1 MISKAAKSGLVWGT
15 VLILLGVLALLDLYV
30 EVGPW
35 AWIGVLVIG
44 ALVATAVYLTDRSD
58 WGMLIA
64 AYVLWAVAL
73 LVLFVTLE
81 ILQDEAVAFYVLMAI
96 ALPFAIVYLR
106 DRRQWWFLIPAYVL
120 AAVALMVLLIGWGI
134 LNDALV
140 VTYVMLAIALPFYV
154 VYARDRRQWWFLIPA
169 GILTIIGLA
178 FLFTE
183 AAGAAFGAIVVIG
196 FGVWLLLRGLRRGV
210 SAGAATV
217 AESEEL
223 EPGAGEGDE
232 PPVE

>member
-1 MISKAAKSGLVWGT
+1 
-15 VLILLGVLALLDLYV
+15 
-30 EVGPW
+30 
-35 AWIGVLVIG
+35 
-44 ALVATAVYLTDRSD
+44 
-58 WGMLIA
+58 
-64 AYVLWAVAL
+64 
-73 LVLFVTLE
+73 
-81 ILQDEAVAFYVLMAI
+81 
-96 ALPFAIVYLR
+96 
-106 DRRQWWFLIPAYVL
+106 
-120 AAVALMVLLIGWGI
+120 
-134 LNDALV
+134 
-140 VTYVMLAIALPFYV
+140 MLAIALPFYV

-232 PPVE
+232 PPAG